1 MKKWIPTLCLFLF
14 PLITWAQSTQYTIT
28 GTIVDAKTGEPLAGA
43 NIQFENLVIGTSAGP
58 DGQFEL
64 TATLEPGEYMLNVT
78 FIGFKRNQQPLALG
92 DDTEVSLGQIAL
104 EEDIIGTEE
113 LVITGASALTSKKQF
128 GNSIST
134 VNAEELEST
143 GATQID
149 QALAGK
155 IAGAYIQQNS
165 GDPAGGISVR
175 LRGTSTFLGQAS
187 PLYIVD
193 GVIVNN
199 DSPELIDVGGTA
211 TNRLVDINPE
221 DIARIEVVKG
231 AAAAALY
238 GSRANNGVV
247 QIFTK
252 QGQKGQTN
260 ITFSSEVN
268 IDKIRKT
275 LDVNMATNDDGE
287 FLDNS
292 GNLLMVT
299 DPETGEMVPGR
310 RYDLQD
316 EIFRTAVGTDQ
327 YLSIS
332 GGSGDTR
339 FFMSGSYKNNQGIVD
354 GSNFKRATARL
365 NLDQT
370 LSNWADI
377 SVNLNYS
384 NSRSREVPNG
394 GLNSSYGAL
403 TGFIFGPNTFNPFPD
418 PETGDYPGGALANPL
433 EVIEKYD
440 FNQEVNRIIG
450 SAQLTLLPYE
460 GLSIDHTLGIDTYS
474 QVATAFIP
482 ANTTAPG
489 LTSGFGRRS
498 EREFFQMNNDLNI
511 RYQRSLLHSL
521 ESTTLVGGTL
531 QYENIATIGLQAE
544 NFVLGVETVDGG
556 ADFVQP
562 GESRSEIVIYGAFAQ
577 QTFGF
582 KDRYFI
588 TGAGR
593 FDASSVFG
601 ETERWQFFPKLSGS
615 YVISQEPFWEKSFL
629 NDVFDNFKLRA
640 SIGASGGQTAI
651 GAFDRFNLF
660 APASVNGRKAVLPF
674 TQRGALDVKP
684 ERQQEIELGFDA
696 SMLSDRLAVEFT
708 WYDQH
713 TDDLLLFRTIA
724 PSTGY
729 LSQLGN
735 FGELDNT
742 GVELLLT
749 AVPVNTSKVQ
759 WSSTITFA
767 ANENKVSGIE
777 GGTLII
783 PESFGQV
790 AAINGEPL
798 GVFYSDAFERD
809 ANGDIVYDDNGLPVE
824 AEGDHIIGDPNPDW
838 TGSFIN
844 DVSVGR
850 SWNFRAQ
857 FDVSYGND
865 VFNFTERLG
874 SLSAFG
880 TLYTYEKELEGE
892 LPAGY
897 NLRVFGIFENWVE
910 DGSYLK
916 LRELSA
922 SYTFF
927 PESFGFRSIRLSL
940 IGRNLFSID
949 GYNGYDPETNV
960 GGQRTAVRGFDFVQV
975 PIPRSIIMGVTANF

>member
-1 MKKWIPTLCLFLF
+1 MEKRIPLLLCLFLF
-14 PLITWAQSTQYTIT
+14 PILAWGQSTQYTIT
-28 GTIVDAKTGEPLAGA
+28 GTVVHSQTGEPLAGA
-43 NIQFENLVIGTSAGP
+43 NIQFQDLVIGTSADSEG
-58 DGQFEL
+58 DFTL
-64 TATLEPGEYMLNVT
+64 TTSLEPGEYTLNVT
-78 FIGFKRNQQPLALG
+78 FIGFKRNQLPLTLG
-92 DDTEVSLGQIAL
+92 NETEVDLGQITL
-104 EEDIIGTEE
+104 QEDIIGTEE
-113 LVITGASALTSKKQF
+113 LVITGASALTSKKRF

-165 GDPAGGISVR
+165 GNPAGGISVR

-211 TNRLVDINPE
+211 TNRLVDLNPQ

-252 QGQKGQTN
+252 QGQAGRTN

-268 IDKIRKT
+268 IAQIRKT
-275 LDVNMATNDDGE
+275 LDVNMATNDQGE
-287 FLDNS
+287 FI
-292 GNLLMVT
+292 GNDGNPLPDEADDT
-299 DPETGEMVPGR
+299 PGR

-316 EIFRTAVGTDQ
+316 DIFRTAVGTNQ
-327 YLSIS
+327 YLSVS

-339 FFMSGSYKNNQGIVD
+339 YFMSGSYKDNEGIVD
-354 GSNFKRATARL
+354 GSNFKRGTVRL

-370 LSNWADI
+370 LSQWADI

-384 NSRSREVPNG
+384 NSRSQEVPNG

-403 TGFIFGPNTFNPFPD
+403 TGFIFGPNTFNPYPD

-433 EVIEKYD
+433 EVIDKYD
-440 FNQEVNRIIG
+440 FQQDVNRIIG
-450 SAQLTLLPYE
+450 SAKLTLAPYD
-460 GLSIDHTLGIDTYS
+460 GLSIDHTLGLDTYS

-498 EREFFQMNNDLNI
+498 EREFLQMNNDLNI
-511 RYQRSLLHSL
+511 RYQNTLAGSL

-531 QYENIATIGLQAE
+531 QYENSQTIGLQAE

-556 ADFVQP
+556 ADFAQP

-577 QTFGF
+577 QTFGY

-601 ETERWQFFPKLSGS
+601 ESERWQFFPKLSGS
-615 YVISQEPFWEKSFL
+615 YVVSEEPFWQKSSL
-629 NDVFDNFKLRA
+629 SNVINSFKLRA

-660 APASVNGRKAVLPF
+660 APASVNGRKGVLPF

-684 ERQQEIELGFDA
+684 ERQQELEIGFDA
-696 SMLSDRLAVEFT
+696 SLFSDRIGVEFT

-742 GVELLLT
+742 GIEFLVK
-749 AVPVNTSKVQ
+749 AVPVNTRNVQ
-759 WSSTITFA
+759 WSSTVTFA
-767 ANENKVSGIE
+767 ANENEVSGVE

-809 ANGDIVYDDNGLPVE
+809 ANGDIVYDENGLPVE
-824 AEGDHIIGDPNPDW
+824 ASTDQIIGDPNPDW

-850 SWNFRAQ
+850 NWNFRAQ

-897 NLRVFGIFENWVE
+897 NARVFGIFENWVE
-910 DGSYLK
+910 DGSYIK

-927 PESFGFRSIRLSL
+927 PKSMGFRSLKLSL

-949 GYNGYDPETNV
+949 SYNGYDPETNV

-975 PIPRSIIMGVTANF
+975 PIPRSIILGVTANF

>member
-1 MKKWIPTLCLFLF
+1 MKKWIPTLLCLFLI
-14 PLITWAQSTQYTIT
+14 PMLAWGQSTQYTIT
-28 GTIVDAKTGEPLAGA
+28 GTVVDAKTGEPLAGA
-43 NIQFENLVIGTSAGP
+43 NIQFQDLVIGTSAGP
-58 DGQFEL
+58 EGQFEL
-64 TATLEPGEYMLNVT
+64 TASLEPGEYTLNVT
-78 FIGFKRNQQPLALG
+78 FIGFKRSQRVITLG
-92 DDTEVSLGQIAL
+92 NESQVDLGQITMQ
-104 EEDIIGTEE
+104 EDIIGTEE

-134 VNAEELEST
+134 VDANELEAT
-143 GATQID
+143 AATQID

-155 IAGAYIQQNS
+155 IAGAQITQNS

-175 LRGTSTFLGQAS
+175 LRGTGTLLGQAS

-211 TNRLVDINPE
+211 TNRLVDLNPE
-221 DIARIEVVKG
+221 DIERIEVVKG

-252 QGQKGQTN
+252 QGKAGQTN
-260 ITFSSEVN
+260 ITFSSSVN
-268 IDKIRKT
+268 IDKVRKT
-275 LDVNMATNDDGE
+275 LDVNMATNDQGDFIGNDGNPLPDE
-287 FLDNS
+287 ADGS
-292 GNLLMVT
+292 
-299 DPETGEMVPGR
+299 PGR

-316 EIFRTAVGTDQ
+316 DIFRTAIGTDQ
-327 YLSIS
+327 YLSVS

-339 FFMSGSYKNNQGIVD
+339 YFISGSYKDNEGIVD
-354 GSNFKRATARL
+354 GSEFKRGTGRL

-370 LSNWADI
+370 LSNWADLA
-377 SVNLNYS
+377 VNLNYT
-384 NSRSREVPNG
+384 NSRSNEIPNG

-403 TGFIFGPNTFNPFPD
+403 TGFIFGPNTFNPYPD

-433 EVIEKYD
+433 EVIDKYD
-440 FNQEVNRIIG
+440 FQQEVNRVLG
-450 SAQLTLLPYE
+450 SAKLTLTPYR
-460 GLSIDHTLGIDTYS
+460 GLSIDHTLGLDTYS

-482 ANTTAPG
+482 SGTTAPG
-489 LTSGFGRRS
+489 LTRGFGRRS

-511 RYQRSLLHSL
+511 RYQATLARSL

-531 QYENIATIGLQAE
+531 QYENNQTIGLQAE
-544 NFVLGVETVDGG
+544 NFVIGVQTVDGG
-556 ADFVQP
+556 ADFAQP

-582 KDRYFI
+582 KDRYFV

-601 ETERWQFFPKLSGS
+601 EDDRWQFFPKLSGS
-615 YVISQEPFWEKSFL
+615 YVVSEESFWQNSSL
-629 NDVFDNFKLRA
+629 NDVINSFKLRA
-640 SIGASGGQTAI
+640 SVGTSGGQTAI
-651 GAFDRFNLF
+651 GAYDRFNLF

-674 TQRGALDVKP
+674 SQRGALDVKP
-684 ERQQEIELGFDA
+684 ERQQELELGFDA
-696 SMLSDRLAVEFT
+696 SLFADRVAVEFT
-708 WYDQH
+708 WYNQH

-735 FGELDNT
+735 FGELDNK
-742 GVELLLT
+742 GIELLVK
-749 AVPVNTSKVQ
+749 AVPVNTSNVQ
-759 WSSTITFA
+759 WSSTVTFA
-767 ANENKVSGIE
+767 ANENEVSGVE

-809 ANGDIVYDDNGLPVE
+809 ANGDIVYDDDGLPVE
-824 AEGDHIIGDPNPDW
+824 AAGDHIIGDPNPDW

-844 DVSVGR
+844 NVSVGR

-857 FDVSYGND
+857 FDVSYGGD
-865 VFNFTERLG
+865 IFNFTERLG

-880 TLYTYEKELEGE
+880 TLNTYEKELEGE

-897 NLRVFGIFENWVE
+897 NARVFGIFENWIE
-910 DGSYLK
+910 DGSYVK

-927 PESFGFRSIRLSL
+927 PETWGFRSLKLSVV
-940 IGRNLFSID
+940 GRNLFSFD
-949 GYNGYDPETNV
+949 RYHGYDPETNV

-975 PIPRSIIMGVTANF
+975 PIPRSVTLGVTANF